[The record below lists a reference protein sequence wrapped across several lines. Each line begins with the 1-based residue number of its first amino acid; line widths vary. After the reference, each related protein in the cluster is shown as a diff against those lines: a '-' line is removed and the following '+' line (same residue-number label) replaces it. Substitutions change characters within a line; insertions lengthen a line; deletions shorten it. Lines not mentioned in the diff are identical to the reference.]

1 MSTDIIYEDNNIIK
15 YHIASKPIKRSQKEI
30 DNIVSM
36 LNELSKL
43 DREVLS
49 ND

>member
-1 MSTDIIYEDNNIIK
+1 MYELAFD
-15 YHIASKPIKRSQKEI
+15 KRPRTKKEI

-36 LNELSKL
+36 LKELSRL

>member
-1 MSTDIIYEDNNIIK
+1 MNDEIIS
-15 YHIASKPIKRSQKEI
+15 YHLAIDKRPRTKKEI

-36 LNELSKL
+36 LNELSRL